1 MADNPRFDRFI
12 EIAQETHRTKNH
24 DYAEDSNP
32 YSNFEFAAQY
42 AGVPVNTV
50 FDVMIGI
57 KQARL
62 LVLRRGKSPQNESLQ
77 DSEKDLAIYAML
89 RASYGLDVPE
99 QLELKIDD
107 SILFQLGRQWCP
119 SCKTMFTGSWPVVD
133 GIGPYCPKCGRDEV
147 VRTGGDERFDSLP
160 TS

>member
-89 RASYGLDVPE
+89 RASYNLPE
-99 QLELKIDD
+99 QPELKIDD
-107 SILFQLGRQWCP
+107 AILFQLGRQWCAH
-119 SCKTMFTGSWPVVD
+119 CRVRRTGSWVPAMQAF
-133 GIGPYCPKCGRDEV
+133 ICPECDHEMIDYRD
-147 VRTGGDERFDSLP
+147 DLFDSKSPSLG
-160 TS
+160 